1 MPEIETT
8 DSAAGSSEPAVA
20 AWLRRA
26 REWIGRQQPLPTA
39 PLPAAR
45 PRLSFGT
52 GVQRRAEPAELR
64 ARVAERVRLLAS
76 AARTSYENFLMAACY
91 VDDPPLAAWLSD
103 CARQR
108 RWIASELHGLLAAAD
123 LTDHAGPTW
132 QSSIE
137 SAAPWS
143 PPDATGSAL
152 EHCARAEALVLTFYE
167 ELLAGPLPV
176 GLAPILMV
184 QLIHVREVSE
194 RLLQLNPP
202 PGQPLG
208 AE

>member
-1 MPEIETT
+1 MPGIETT
-8 DSAAGSSEPAVA
+8 DSAARSSEPAVA

-26 REWIGRQQPLPTA
+26 REWIGRQQPGPAA
-39 PLPAAR
+39 PQPAAR
-45 PRLSFGT
+45 PRLSYGN

-91 VDDPPLAAWLSD
+91 VDDPPFAAWLSD

-123 LTDHAGPTW
+123 LTDHARPTW
-132 QSSIE
+132 QSSLE
-137 SAAPWS
+137 GVSPWS

-184 QLIHVREVSE
+184 QLIHVREVSD
-194 RLLQLNPP
+194 RLLQLCPP
-202 PGQPLG
+202 PKQPPG
-208 AE
+208 AG